1 MKTPVKAEIEVLQ
14 KGLWEIQS
22 LSNTLTSNDPNQV
35 ISKLGDLE
43 SEISPEVLYLESL
56 DEVGDFI

>member
-56 DEVGDFI
+56 DEVGT